1 MAGIDEL
8 LATFM
13 GQADTALNAG
23 PAPWQQELLETVN
36 PEKVKRQ
43 NIARALAKAST
54 AMATT
59 PGNFLAGVSAAAA
72 TGADSY
78 LTDRQRAEDDR
89 MKAMQLVQLS
99 QQKDQDRRM
108 SLLMDAIGVQDK
120 LLDNKRAERQED
132 RADLDSASRR
142 KYYEQGRGSS
152 GAEAAMERKRGT
164 AAKVYFDWLDG
175 FDEYETPPTEEQKD
189 AKWGEIVRRFGLD
202 EAEDPTQSTRAAS
215 PQVVAPGRTDLPPS
229 GGIPQ
234 QAPAATGGI
243 RPPPPAAIDA
253 LRKNPQ
259 LRDQFDAKYGRGA
272 AAAILGN

>member
-89 MKAMQLVQLS
+89 MKAMQLVQMS
-99 QQKDQDRRM
+99 QQKDQDRRLN
-108 SLLMDAIGVQDK
+108 LLMDAIGVQRDSEK
-120 LLDNKRAERQED
+120 HKVGLDRDRAYTDYYKRRGAGANGTLSPAQVQTNKRAVRSELRAERRALERQVNDGTITPEQMD
-132 RADLDSASRR
+132 QRMQDLQFELEEYYGVTAD
-142 KYYEQGRGSS
+142 ES
-152 GAEAAMERKRGT
+152 GE
-164 AAKVYFDWLDG
+164 
-175 FDEYETPPTEEQKD
+175 
-189 AKWGEIVRRFGLD
+189 
-202 EAEDPTQSTRAAS
+202 AAS
-215 PQVVAPGRTDLPPS
+215 PQVVAPGKTDVQKNSVATP
-229 GGIPQ
+229 
-234 QAPAATGGI
+234 APAETSGI
-243 RPPPPAAIDA
+243 LTAPPPAEQRI
-253 LRKNPQ
+253 
-259 LRDQFDAKYGRGA
+259 RGKVYQTPKGPMTWT
-272 AAAILGN
+272 GNGWMPAQ